1 MEESRDEVSEVTHS
15 NAWGGSVSKELGF
28 KQNQKYELL
37 DSAGAGGR
45 KKLNRYAIRCALLA
59 SLNSILLGYDTGIMS
74 GAALYIKDDL
84 GLKQWK
90 VELLVG
96 SMSLVSLVGAGAA
109 GRVADSV
116 GRRWTM
122 SIAGSFF
129 LVASLVMAV
138 APTFGILMVGRV
150 LAGIGVGFA
159 LMIAPVYTAEVSPA
173 SNRGT
178 LVSLPE
184 IFINFG
190 ILLGYVFSYILA
202 GVDEHIN
209 WRIMLGLGGFPALLM
224 IGGALLMPESP
235 RWLVMQHRFEEAEE
249 VLLRTSDDKDE
260 ADLRLAEI
268 MAATGAR
275 SSMEEPGSGSVWPGQ
290 GISEHVGGS
299 KSHGEGVWRELVFPT
314 PAVRRMLVVAL
325 GVQFFQQ
332 STGIDATV
340 YYSPTVFNGAGM
352 SSRAAAIGATISVGL
367 TKTLFILVATI
378 WLDRAGRRPLLLTSI
393 IGMTVSLTVLAIGF
407 QAMGNTGNTADAV
420 GVVIDGTDSIAA
432 SPLSATQGLGFTPV
446 LAILAI
452 CSYVAFFSV
461 GMGPINWVI
470 TSEIFPQR
478 LRAQAM
484 GLGIVVN
491 RTASGVVALSF
502 LSLIDAI
509 TLAGTFFL
517 FAGMALLG
525 SVFIYLFVPE
535 TKGKTLEDIGKLF
548 DREEVQQSSF
558 LELGVVNTSKETK
571 EAVDSSPV
579 FTRVNA
585 DEGDEVILVAHDS
598 LGMSNIEEEVARKQL
613 VAKVKSIAKQGSGV
627 EKFHSGNRI
636 RQNRTIKRKQS
647 VSSTKAQLFD
657 QGFCLSRLFQR
668 DLTVVSL
675 DHSLI
680 ICGAVDFSPVMTV
693 MKQSLMT
700 SGMKRGCLAIA
711 VE

>member
-1 MEESRDEVSEVTHS
+1 MEETGDGVSEVAHS
-15 NAWGGSVSKELGF
+15 NGWGGSVSKELGF
-28 KQNQKYELL
+28 KGTQKYELL
-37 DSAGAGGR
+37 DSAGAGSR
-45 KKLNRYAIRCALLA
+45 KRLNSYAIRCALLA

-74 GAALYIKDDL
+74 GAVLYIKDDL
-84 GLKQWK
+84 GLEQWK

-109 GRVADSV
+109 GRVADVV

-138 APTFGILMVGRV
+138 APTFGVLMSGRV

-173 SNRGT
+173 SSRGT

-202 GVDEHIN
+202 GVNEHIN

-268 MAATGAR
+268 MAATGTR
-275 SSMEEPGSGSVWPGQ
+275 NSIEEPSGGSVWPGQ
-290 GISEHVGGS
+290 GISEHFGGS
-299 KSHGEGVWRELVFPT
+299 KSHGEGVWRELLFPT
-314 PAVRRMLVVAL
+314 PAVRRMLIVAL

-340 YYSPTVFNGAGM
+340 YYSPSVFNGAGM
-352 SSRAAAIGATISVGL
+352 SSKAATIGATISVGL
-367 TKTLFILVATI
+367 TKTLFILVATV

-407 QAMGNTGNTADAV
+407 QAMGNTHETAESV
-420 GVVIDGTDSIAA
+420 GVIAG
-432 SPLSATQGLGFTPV
+432 SPLPATQGSGFGPV

-461 GMGPINWVI
+461 GMGPINWVL
-470 TSEIFPQR
+470 TSEIFPQK

-509 TLAGTFFL
+509 SLAGTFFL

-525 SVFIYLFVPE
+525 SIFIYFFVPE

-548 DREEVQQSSF
+548 DREEAQPSSVF
-558 LELGVVNTSKETK
+558 LELGVVNRSKETK
-571 EAVDSSPV
+571 EGVDSSPV

-598 LGMSNIEEEVARKQL
+598 LGTSNVEEDVARKQL
-613 VAKVKSIAKQGSGV
+613 VAKVKSIAKQGNGVQKFRSGD
-627 EKFHSGNRI
+627 R
-636 RQNRTIKRKQS
+636 
-647 VSSTKAQLFD
+647 
-657 QGFCLSRLFQR
+657 
-668 DLTVVSL
+668 
-675 DHSLI
+675 
-680 ICGAVDFSPVMTV
+680 
-693 MKQSLMT
+693 
-700 SGMKRGCLAIA
+700 
-711 VE
+711 